1 MASAVVLCN
10 CFGGEHAVST
20 NCKACGR
27 IHCVK
32 ERTDT
37 GCLMCLAE
45 LEAPVSAET
54 VDRMHAGQTSL
65 VEAYRAKDRLLGY
78 DKEHAKRTNVYDAEG
93 DYYSSETWLTKD
105 EKKKADAK
113 EKKRRAALNERGRAK
128 GFRVAVDLTGRVVV
142 KDVIGDSSG
151 DDDGT
156 DDDADGV
163 GDKSGDGDGDKSG
176 DADGH
181 VHRGSGWGDAPAN
194 IGGGNVGRAATVYEA
209 LQESMRD
216 RHLSVLERKVVGKR

>member
-1 MASAVVLCN
+1 
-10 CFGGEHAVST
+10 
-20 NCKACGR
+20 
-27 IHCVK
+27 
-32 ERTDT
+32 
-37 GCLMCLAE
+37 MCLVK

-54 VDRMHAGQTSL
+54 VERTHAGQTSL

-93 DYYSSETWLTKD
+93 DYYSSDTWLTQD
-105 EKKKADAK
+105 EKMKADAK

-142 KDVIGDSSG
+142 RDVIGDSSG
-151 DDDGT
+151 DDEGDNGNDGAE
-156 DDDADGV
+156 DGVDGV
-163 GDKSGDGDGDKSG
+163 GKSGDGDGHG
-176 DADGH
+176 DGH

-194 IGGGNVGRAATVYEA
+194 IGGGNVGRAANVYEA